1 MWETGSKAAMAQLAG
16 QPPQLSILVP
26 VYNEARNV
34 KPMVREV
41 AAALAGL
48 NLAYELVF
56 IDDGS
61 KDDTWAEILEASR
74 AHAEVRGLRHR
85 QNRGQSAAVWTGLL
99 KTSTPLVATLDGDL
113 QNDPA
118 DIPRCLSELAGAD
131 FICGVRVNR
140 RDTRLRRFSST
151 IARWTRKLFLGV
163 DFQDTGCAL
172 RVFKRELTG
181 HLIPFNGMHRFL
193 PLLAHWGGAV
203 VKEIPI
209 NHRPRQFGV
218 SKYGVWNRLGRGLA
232 DVVALLW
239 YRRRC
244 LFQVASRNAQ
254 GQWVLFSEAQKAAL
268 VETSGPGS
276 PAEARPGERSDPA

>member
-1 MWETGSKAAMAQLAG
+1 MWETGSQAAMARPVG

-34 KPMVREV
+34 RPMVREV
-41 AAALAGL
+41 AAAFAGL
-48 NLAYELVF
+48 GLAYELVF

-61 KDDTWAEILEASR
+61 QDNTWEEILAAARER
-74 AHAEVRGLRHR
+74 VEVRGLRHR

-99 KTSTPLVATLDGDL
+99 RTSTPLIATLDGDL

-118 DIPRCLSELAGAD
+118 DIPRCLAELAGAD
-131 FICGVRVNR
+131 FICGVRAHR
-140 RDTRLRRFSST
+140 RDTRLRRFSSAV
-151 IARWTRKLFLGV
+151 ARWTRRLFLGV

-193 PLLAHWGGAV
+193 PLLAFWGGAV
-203 VKEIPI
+203 VKEVPV
-209 NHRPRQFGV
+209 NHRHRQFGV

-232 DVVALLW
+232 DVAALRW

-244 LFQVASRNAQ
+244 LFTIASRDVQ
-254 GQWVLFSEAQKAAL
+254 GRWVLLPAAQRDAIMDTR
-268 VETSGPGS
+268 EPGGAT
-276 PAEARPGERSDPA
+276 PARPDERPPLG